1 ALPISSAD
9 GCDDRPTIDRR
20 FGPSR
25 DHEIRRTIGR
35 SSLAS
40 LARSLLFG
48 ARMMTTFARKLLVLS
63 ALALPVTVAASLLTA
78 SPETEAASGD
88 THFGTYKLR
97 IHATNAEMW
106 KAKWI
111 CTDDDFNSLYTIDAD
126 TYPASTKTTRETN
139 ITADKCHTGKWKVEF
154 YIKFAGNWK
163 RIKPGAG
170 ICTTY
175 PSLCGFYPTGN
186 D

>member
-1 ALPISSAD
+1 
-9 GCDDRPTIDRR
+9 
-20 FGPSR
+20 
-25 DHEIRRTIGR
+25 
-35 SSLAS
+35 
-40 LARSLLFG
+40 
-48 ARMMTTFARKLLVLS
+48 MMTTFARKLLVLS

-186 D
+186 DFVWGTPKDYARPHHFDQGNIGNKMCTIGWNSAFEKIYLVKDAC